1 MKRHLPFALTT
12 LRLLLG
18 PIALACALVGV
29 TRFIYLPILITP
41 TLSDIFDGVLARKFG
56 VATPA
61 LRRYDSITDIIYY
74 LFILAAAWLLCK
86 PVIAANLWLIA
97 LMLAS
102 EAGAISIC
110 LIRFGKFPATH
121 SFLAKFYGLCLL
133 AGLIALLVFNAGSW
147 AIIALA
153 VVALVT
159 NSEIIAMHVIA
170 KSPPVDVPC
179 IFALMD
185 KVGTARC
192 AVRTPQR
199 GVPTNQKGRP
209 IERPFQL
216 PQTPGQAE
224 AGAAGFAAVLFALIA
239 VFLRLM

>member
-18 PIALACALVGV
+18 LIALACALTNV
-29 TRFIYLPILITP
+29 TRFVYLPILIAA
-41 TLSDIFDGVLARKFG
+41 TLSDIFDGILARKFG

-74 LFILAAAWLLCK
+74 LFILAVAWHLCK

-133 AGLIALLVFNAGSW
+133 AGLIALLVFNTGSW

-153 VVALVT
+153 IVALVT
-159 NSEIIAMHVIA
+159 NSEIIAMHLIA

-199 GVPTNQKGRP
+199 GVPT
-209 IERPFQL
+209 E
-216 PQTPGQAE
+216 
-224 AGAAGFAAVLFALIA
+224 
-239 VFLRLM
+239 

>member
-18 PIALACALVGV
+18 PIALACALTNVPPW
-29 TRFIYLPILITP
+29 IYLPILIAA
-41 TLSDIFDGVLARKFG
+41 TLSDIFDGILARKFG

-86 PVIAANLWLIA
+86 PVIAANVWLIA

-121 SFLAKFYGLCLL
+121 SFLAKCYGLCLL
-133 AGLIALLVFNAGSW
+133 GGLIALLVFNTGNW
-147 AIIALA
+147 VIIALA

-159 NSEIIAMHVIA
+159 NSEIIAMHFIA

-179 IFALMD
+179 IFALRKML
-185 KVGTARC
+185 G
-192 AVRTPQR
+192 QR
-199 GVPTNQKGRP
+199 AALSGRRSAASLPIKKGRP
-209 IERPFQL
+209 IERLFNCLKHPVRTLLARPASRRFSL
-216 PQTPGQAE
+216 P
-224 AGAAGFAAVLFALIA
+224 
-239 VFLRLM
+239 